1 MPKGIEAMFNL
12 VAINLKNRAGELP
25 GLCALPK
32 CGNPARYQ
40 FYPPAE
46 TGELPDWEGS
56 PICSHHLVEEARH
69 HPEITLSLI
78 DMLIDALDDRGLLNA
93 SSSPH
98 GASRIIPMTRR

>member
-1 MPKGIEAMFNL
+1 MLKGTETMFNL
-12 VAINLKNRAGELP
+12 VAINLKNRGGELDEQ
-25 GLCALPK
+25 CSLPK

-40 FYPPAE
+40 LYPPLEDGA
-46 TGELPDWEGS
+46 LPDWQGN
-56 PICSHHLVEEARH
+56 PICSHHLVQEARH

-98 GASRIIPMTRR
+98 GASRIIPMPRR